1 MFRVATKSAPEL
13 AVMKTVVEGG
23 ATVQVTAANGSDS
36 EEEDDENVYNVKVNI
51 IFKVFIVFLKPTYNV
66 VQFKIKKSEIDF
78 KKVKKLNFEPISGIF
93 FYYFD

>member
-1 MFRVATKSAPEL
+1 
-13 AVMKTVVEGG
+13 MKTVVEGG

-66 VQFKIKKSEIDF
+66 VQFKKKIKKSEIDF

-93 FYYFD
+93 FLLF